1 VFVSLFNHTA
11 QVKAIDEQ
19 PTIHLYLGINIRM
32 SDETHTFDKP
42 EVGVDF
48 CTLGMFIIGMCS
60 SYFTQSRVCSNMNI
74 LLTYLR

>member
-1 VFVSLFNHTA
+1 MFVSLFNHTA
-11 QVKAIDEQ
+11 QVNAIDEQ

-32 SDETHTFDKP
+32 SDETQTVDKP
-42 EVGVDF
+42 EVDVDF

-60 SYFTQSRVCSNMNI
+60 SYFIPSRVCSNMDI